1 MADPATTTT
10 WTKERKEKAMAAYD
24 SPTYD
29 PNWRDN
35 VSEEFK
41 ERMSIDE
48 SFLFATVEL
57 IDSMIVLIE
66 GRAPAGYLSVAEV
79 LRSYCR
85 MASEIV
91 NGKTSGVAIARKIS
105 YGMYGYYRN
114 SNGLD
119 SDPVGGVMLD
129 LVDPNCE
136 TLAPFR
142 AYLLSVMYKRRRI
155 LARYLKAMLSGD
167 DVTHGTEFYYNMEVD
182 VADEPLMKALKCII
196 NEQYRWNSK
205 HR

>member
-1 MADPATTTT
+1 MADC
-10 WTKERKEKAMAAYD
+10 D
-24 SPTYD
+24 GPTYD
-29 PNWRDN
+29 PEWEKT
-35 VSEEFK
+35 VSSEFR

-66 GRAPAGYLSVAEV
+66 GRAPAGYQTISEV

-85 MASEIV
+85 MAYELV
-91 NGKTSGVAIARKIS
+91 NSNTTGATIARKIS
-105 YGMYGYYRN
+105 YGMYNYYRN
-114 SNGLD
+114 SSGTLD
-119 SDPVGGVMLD
+119 TDPTGGVMLD

-142 AYLLSVMYKRRRI
+142 AYLLSVMYKRRRV
-155 LARYLKAMLSGD
+155 LNRYLKAMLSGED
-167 DVTHGTEFYYNMEVD
+167 RKEGTTFYYNMEVD

-196 NEQYRWNSK
+196 GEQHRWNSK
-205 HR
+205 NR